1 LRLIRGF
8 VPILC
13 AVGLA
18 LTAASVAGAE
28 EKATEPFKPYSG
40 QPGKDVVW
48 VPTPD
53 SMVEKML
60 DIASVTADDYVIDL
74 GSGDGRNVI
83 AAAKRGATALGVE
96 YNDKMVT
103 LSRELAAKAGVADKA
118 TFVQGDMFAADISK
132 ASALVLFLLSEN
144 LNKLV
149 PKFLAMKPGTRIVVN
164 TFRINGWE
172 PVYSET
178 VEKCSNWCTVHLY
191 IVPANAGGT
200 WTLDGGTLKLNQ
212 SFQAVHGSLS
222 QGGNESKVLHGQ
234 LQGNEIS
241 FIVAGTRY
249 RGSVDGER
257 MTGEIEDNP
266 GAKWT
271 ATRTQ

>member
-13 AVGLA
+13 AIGIA

-28 EKATEPFKPYSG
+28 EKAAEPFKPYSG

-53 SMVEKML
+53 SMVERML
-60 DIASVTADDYVIDL
+60 DIAGVTTDDYVIDL

-103 LSRELAAKAGVADKA
+103 LSRELAAEAGVTDKA
-118 TFVQGDMFAADISK
+118 TFVQGDMYAADISK

-144 LNKLV
+144 LNKLA
-149 PKFLAMKPGTRIVVN
+149 PKFLALKPGTRIVVN

-178 VEKCSNWCTVHLY
+178 AEKCPNWCTVHLY

-200 WTLDGGTLKLNQ
+200 WTLEGGTLKLNQ
-212 SFQAVHGSLS
+212 SFQALDGVLS
-222 QGGNESKVLHGQ
+222 QGGNESEILHGQ

-241 FIVAGTRY
+241 FTVAGTRY
-249 RGSVDGER
+249 KGSVNGER
-257 MTGEIEDNP
+257 MKGEIEGKP
-266 GAKWT
+266 GVKWT
-271 ATRTQ
+271 ATKVQ

>member
-1 LRLIRGF
+1 MRFTRGF
-8 VPILC
+8 VPIVC
-13 AVGLA
+13 GVAVA
-18 LTAASVAGAE
+18 LTAASVAGAQ

-60 DIASVTADDYVIDL
+60 EIAGVTADDYVINL

-103 LSRELAAKAGVADKA
+103 LSRERAAEAGVTDKV
-118 TFVQGDMFAADISK
+118 TFVQGDMYAADISK
-132 ASALVLFLLSEN
+132 ASALILFLLSEN
-144 LNKLV
+144 LNKLA
-149 PKFLAMKPGTRIVVN
+149 PKFLALKPGTRIVVN
-164 TFRINGWE
+164 TFRMHGWE

-178 VEKCSNWCTVHLY
+178 VEQCSNWCTVHLY

-200 WTLDGGTLKLNQ
+200 WTLGGGALKLNQ
-212 SFQAVHGSLS
+212 SFQAFNGVLS
-222 QGGNESKVLHGQ
+222 QGGNEATVLQGQ

-241 FIVAGTRY
+241 FTVAGARY
-249 RGSVDGER
+249 KGSVNGER
-257 MTGEIEDNP
+257 MTGEIEGKP

-271 ATRTQ
+271 ATKVQ